1 MSRLPGAAFGRRETS
16 IVERLKQNLALVRET
31 EQQLPALVSAVAR
44 GDVALRKASR
54 DKVFDLEG
62 KAAAMRRELGAQI
75 AEGAFFGGVRED
87 MLNLVDRIHNIAD
100 KAKDAARLITLT
112 EITDAK
118 ALQVLRSDDM
128 KEFLERLDV
137 AVVALQRLI
146 EAFEIDRKTM
156 MVRVHTVEEAEE
168 AADTLKQHLLSSLFE
183 GSRDGADA
191 LALIMVRD
199 FVFCAD
205 DVADRAEE
213 ASDVVLVLVA
223 KGYG

>member
-1 MSRLPGAAFGRRETS
+1 MAFGRKETT
-16 IVERLKQNLALVRET
+16 IVERLKQNLALVRQT
-31 EQQLPALVSAVAR
+31 EQELSALVSAVEK
-44 GDVALRKASR
+44 GEVALRKESR
-54 DKVFDLEG
+54 AKIFELEE
-62 KAAAMRRELGAQI
+62 KSAALHRELGTEI

-87 MLNLVDRIHNIAD
+87 MLSLVDRIHKIAD

-112 EITDAK
+112 EITDEK
-118 ALQVLRSDDM
+118 ALRVLRSGEMRKFFDSLDM
-128 KEFLERLDV
+128 

-156 MVRVHTVEEAEE
+156 LERVHNVEEYEE
-168 AADTLKQHLLSSLFE
+168 AADTFKQHILASLFE
-183 GSRDGADA
+183 GSRDGTDP